1 MNLFINFL
9 KNYFERISLIYHVV
23 LLTFLLWLMYLKR
36 EEQKINK
43 NIIRVLGIYVIF
55 YGYIM
60 FHHGPKLMNREY

>member
-36 EEQKINK
+36 KEQKINK
-43 NIIRVLGIYVIF
+43 NLIRALGIYVIF
-55 YGYIM
+55 YGYIV
-60 FHHGPKLMNREY
+60 FHHGPKLMNKEY

>member
-1 MNLFINFL
+1 MGLFIDFL

-60 FHHGPKLMNREY
+60 FHHGPKLINKEY

>member
-36 EEQKINK
+36 KEQKINK
-43 NIIRVLGIYVIF
+43 NLIRALGIYVIF

-60 FHHGPKLMNREY
+60 FHHGPKLMNKEY

>member
-1 MNLFINFL
+1 MGLFIDFL

-36 EEQKINK
+36 KEQKINK
-43 NIIRVLGIYVIF
+43 NLIRALGIYVIF

>member
-36 EEQKINK
+36 KEQKINK
-43 NIIRVLGIYVIF
+43 NLIRALGIYVIF

>member
-36 EEQKINK
+36 KEQKINK
-43 NIIRVLGIYVIF
+43 NLIRALGIYVIF
-55 YGYIM
+55 YGYILYN
-60 FHHGPKLMNREY
+60 HGPKLMNREY